1 MKRVGDF
8 VASIFGMLLSGA
20 VMIGA
25 YRLRLGTPM
34 EPQPGFFPFLAGAV
48 LFVLCVIL
56 LLQVFFGRSHGAEAF
71 GELWRPV
78 VLIIGLFAYSV
89 VLDLLG
95 YIIATIILSAVVL
108 RVLGVKIGWKLVAI
122 SVGLS
127 VGTYVLFDRLLD
139 LSLPGGIL
147 AGLD

>member
-1 MKRVGDF
+1 VKRVGDF
-8 VASIFGMLLSGA
+8 VASLFGILLSGT

-34 EPQPGFFPFLAGAV
+34 EPQPGFFPFLAGGV

-95 YIIATIILSAVVL
+95 YIIAMIILSAVVL

-127 VGTYVLFDRLLD
+127 VGTYVLFDHLLD
-139 LSLPGGIL
+139 LSLPAGIL
-147 AGLD
+147 AGFN

>member
-1 MKRVGDF
+1 
-8 VASIFGMLLSGA
+8 
-20 VMIGA
+20 
-25 YRLRLGTPM
+25 M

-78 VLIIGLFAYSV
+78 VLIIGLFTYSV
-89 VLDLLG
+89 VLDPLG
-95 YIIATIILSAVVL
+95 YIIATIILTAVVL
-108 RVLGVKIGWKLVAI
+108 RVLGVKTGWKLVAI

>member
-1 MKRVGDF
+1 VKRAGDF
-8 VASIFGMLLSGA
+8 IASLFGILLSGA

-95 YIIATIILSAVVL
+95 YIIATIILSGVVL
-108 RVLGVKIGWKLVAI
+108 RVLGVKTGWKLVAI